1 MNESLTH
8 SYANFRLHIYQAVT
22 RDSLRMQAAYVG
34 KLFDLADKAG
44 KIALVITAAYLALVC
59 FEKLAASA
67 TLAAHYCDL
76 CAVLPVML
84 VAP

>member
-1 MNESLTH
+1 MNASVTH
-8 SYANFRLHIYQAVT
+8 SYTNFRLHIYQALT
-22 RDSLRMQAAYVG
+22 RDGLRVQASYVR
-34 KLFDLADKAG
+34 KLFDVADKVG
-44 KIALVITAAYLALVC
+44 KITLIITAVYIALVC

-76 CAVLPVML
+76 CAVLPVIL